1 MKILV
6 KTNYEKPGSVDATR
20 RTLAKLIEL
29 GHTPMVIDELPDEAG
44 SLKGVIIGSF
54 PDLLSECDILITI
67 GGDGTILHAVSEM
80 KGCRKPI
87 LGINTG
93 RIGFLTQLEADELD
107 KLNLLGSGGYSTL
120 MRMMMEIT
128 LVKKERVQVIHALND
143 AVLSRGNS
151 DRLVEIAVSGS
162 QGHVV
167 THRGDGVIF
176 STPTGS
182 TAYSL
187 SAGGSIVHPSLE
199 VILITAICPHS
210 PFSSSLI
217 LPPHE
222 TYSAV
227 EILGNNQG
235 GLIVTIDGI
244 RFGTLHS
251 GEYIKI
257 TKSARSIPF
266 IDLGVRDFY
275 SCVAQ
280 KLSFGR

>member
-6 KTNYEKPGSVDATR
+6 KTNYEKSGSVDATR
-20 RTLAKLIEL
+20 RTLTKLIEL
-29 GHTPMVIDELPDEAG
+29 GHTPMVINDFPNEVG
-44 SLKGVIIGSF
+44 SFKNIVIGPF
-54 PDLLSECDILITI
+54 PDLLSECDILLTI

-80 KGCRKPI
+80 KNCRKPI

-93 RIGFLTQLEADELD
+93 RIGFLTQLEVDELD
-107 KLNLLGSGGYSTL
+107 KLSLLGSGCTTTV
-120 MRMMMEIT
+120 RMMIEIT
-128 LVKKERVQVIHALND
+128 LVKKEGTQVIHALND
-143 AVLSRGNS
+143 AVLSRGDS

-167 THRGDGVIF
+167 THRGDGIIF

-210 PFSSSLI
+210 PLSSSLI
-217 LPPHE
+217 LSPNE

-227 EILGNNQG
+227 EIAGNNPG

-244 RFGTLHS
+244 RIGTLYG
-251 GEYIKI
+251 GEHLKI
-257 TKSARSIPF
+257 TKSAQSIPF